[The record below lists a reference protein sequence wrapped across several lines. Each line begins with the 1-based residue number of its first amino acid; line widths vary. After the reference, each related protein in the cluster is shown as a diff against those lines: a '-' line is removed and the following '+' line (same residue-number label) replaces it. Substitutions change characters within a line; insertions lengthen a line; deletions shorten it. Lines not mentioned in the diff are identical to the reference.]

1 MKVWIVSVGEPL
13 PSDGE
18 NVRLRRMGN
27 LAQYIATNE
36 TDSVDWFSV
45 SFDHYK
51 KKQRVQEDTVLPLK
65 PNYRMHLLWAN
76 GYKRNISVARIR
88 HHHMG
93 AKRIFRELERLAKA
107 GDTPDV
113 IVASMEPLEMSSV
126 SVKFAKKYNIP
137 IVVDVRDL
145 WPEIYYEV
153 IPQKL
158 HFLLDI
164 YVRYCAGSLGKTMS
178 GATSIVGLSEDF
190 LQYGLKYARREKQ
203 EKDAVIPI
211 GYPNYDYSAYKGNF
225 RHLKERFGIEPDD
238 FIVTFLGNFG
248 NQFDFAPI
256 VAAAQALKAHKDIK
270 FVLCGTGIQMESLQ
284 EQVADCSVIFPGWI
298 EKEDIATLTANSHL
312 GLAPYIDSQNY
323 QKNTPNKFG
332 EYLSA
337 SLPPILGV
345 GGLMEKLVTEHEC
358 GRVYHN
364 GEELTRIVQ
373 AFYEDRQLLDR
384 FAKNARA
391 LYEARF
397 NAERINAVFYRHL
410 RELAKEDVKNEVV

>member
-13 PSDGE
+13 PSDGA

-27 LAQYIATNE
+27 LAQYIAANE

-51 KKQRVQEDTVLPLK
+51 KQQRVEKSTVVQLK

-76 GYKRNISVARIR
+76 SYKRNISLARIR
-88 HHHMG
+88 HHRMG
-93 AKRIFRELERLAKA
+93 ARNILAEMEQMA
-107 GDTPDV
+107 GEGNLPDV

-126 SVKFAKKYNIP
+126 SVQFAKKHNIP

-158 HFLLDI
+158 HFLLNV
-164 YVRYCAGSLGKTMS
+164 YVSYCAGVLHKTMS

-190 LQYGLKYARREKQ
+190 LAYGLKYARREKV

-225 RHLKERFGIEPDD
+225 QHLKDRFGIEKDD
-238 FIVTFLGNFG
+238 FIATFLGNFG
-248 NQFDFAPI
+248 NQFDFEPI
-256 VAAAQALKAHKDIK
+256 VEAAQALKDHKDIK

-284 EQVADCSVIFPGWI
+284 KRVADCNVIFPGWI

-312 GLAPYIDSQNY
+312 GLAPYIRSQNY
-323 QKNTPNKFG
+323 EKNTPNKFG

-337 SLPPILGV
+337 ALPPVLGV
-345 GGLMEKLVTEHEC
+345 DGLMEKLVTENKC
-358 GRVYHN
+358 GRAYHS
-364 GEELTRIVQ
+364 GEELTRIVRE
-373 AFYEDRQLLDR
+373 FYEDRQLLDEYAR
-384 FAKNARA
+384 NARA

-397 NAERINAVFYRHL
+397 NAEKINEVFYAHMKHL
-410 RELAKEDVKNEVV
+410 TRERVKV